1 MAMTIRRLAGADAAA
16 FQALRLEGFRL
27 HEREFRFAPE
37 DEAGLSLQDV
47 AARLA
52 RDIVFG
58 VFDGEALVG
67 VAGLAFFTGAKT
79 RHKALLWGMYVRAS
93 HRGAGAADLLMTALL
108 DAARGRAQM
117 VTLTVMRDNARALR
131 VYERWGFSIYG
142 VEPRAARTA
151 GGEYLD
157 EALMA
162 LWLG

>member
-37 DEAGLSLQDV
+37 DEAGLSQEDV
-47 AARLA
+47 AARLE

-58 VFDGEALVG
+58 VLDGEGLIG
-67 VAGLAFFTGAKT
+67 VAGLAFFSGAKT

-93 HRGAGAADLLMTALL
+93 HRGAGVADLLMRALL
-108 DAARGRAQM
+108 DAARDRVEM
-117 VTLTVMRDNARALR
+117 VTLTVMRDNARAMR
-131 VYERWGFSIYG
+131 VYERWGFSVYG
-142 VEPRAARTA
+142 VEPRAVRTA
-151 GGEYLD
+151 DGDYLD

-162 LWLG
+162 LRLG